1 MNGKGMTPLYRSC
14 HCLGMTTAAGTALT
28 PATARVLGVAKA
40 RRYATSG
47 DGRRVRL
54 ENNLSLQ
61 DIADAVGVGVN
72 TVWRWELGRNLP
84 RGEAGTRWCEVL
96 DALRESQSR
105 ETA

>member
-1 MNGKGMTPLYRSC
+1 MTPAP
-14 HCLGMTTAAGTALT
+14 AALAS
-28 PATARVLGVAKA
+28 ATARVLGVAKA

-47 DGRRVRL
+47 EGKRIRQ

-61 DIADAVGVGVN
+61 DIAGPVGVGVN
-72 TVWRWELGRNLP
+72 TLWRWERGRNLP
-84 RGEAGTRWCEVL
+84 RGEAGTRWCQVL